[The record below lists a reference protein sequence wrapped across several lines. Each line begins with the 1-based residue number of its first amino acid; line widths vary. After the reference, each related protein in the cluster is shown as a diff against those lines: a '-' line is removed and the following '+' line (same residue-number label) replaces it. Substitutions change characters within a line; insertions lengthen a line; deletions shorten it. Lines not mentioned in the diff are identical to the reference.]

1 MQTHNHVFGLLACIF
16 LPGCVSENSKS
27 SCRSNITLPEPKEVY
42 LFTYDSTVDIT
53 ELYCG
58 HIQQDKWGDRLK
70 RFVRKNTTELTRER
84 EKELGNIFHDE
95 YLPVTIVKHPK
106 TRILN
111 EMVAKMKT
119 HLRVSPFDHRVFV
132 IQSNDP
138 NAFTIS
144 GGNIYVTTGLLD
156 AMPIED
162 EIAYVIGHEIGH
174 TENNHTREAA
184 RYFNLA
190 MEIQEKGEQSDAS
203 LGSMLNL
210 LGGVAALRA
219 GVVVSRYLDQS
230 DELEAD
236 ATGLWL
242 AYQVGYDP
250 EKAIGAA
257 KKLAEWEGPPPK
269 GWLARTIAELGRSHP
284 WATERKQCLQG
295 IIQNSK
301 KVVECGTKFLKGTEG
316 VITTQSSPLTIR
328 EYPSYNSKIIGYA
341 QKGET
346 VSLGCA
352 CTQQD
357 IVAGRKGRW
366 IYIATDSCIAGWTWG
381 HFIQLNSSSK
391 N

>member
-1 MQTHNHVFGLLACIF
+1 
-16 LPGCVSENSKS
+16 
-27 SCRSNITLPEPKEVY
+27 
-42 LFTYDSTVDIT
+42 
-53 ELYCG
+53 
-58 HIQQDKWGDRLK
+58 
-70 RFVRKNTTELTRER
+70 
-84 EKELGNIFHDE
+84 
-95 YLPVTIVKHPK
+95 
-106 TRILN
+106 
-111 EMVAKMKT
+111 MVAKMKPD
-119 HLRVSPFDHRVFV
+119 LRVSPFDHRVYV
-132 IQSNDP
+132 IRSNEP

-156 AMPIED
+156 AMPVED

-190 MEIQEKGEQSDAS
+190 LEIQSKIEQGNTNI
-203 LGSMLNL
+203 GSILNL

-242 AYQVGYDP
+242 AYQAGYDP

-257 KKLAEWEGPPPK
+257 KKLAEWEGPPPE

-284 WATERKQCLQG
+284 WATERQQCLQS
-295 IIQNSK
+295 IVQNSK
-301 KVVECGTKFLKGTEG
+301 KVVECGTRFLKGTEG
-316 VITTQSSPLTIR
+316 VIVTKSSPLTIR
-328 EYPSYNSKIIGYA
+328 EYPSYNSNIIGYA

-352 CTQQD
+352 CTQED

-366 IYIATDSCIAGWTWG
+366 IYIATDSCISGWAWG
-381 HFIQLNSSSK
+381 HFIQLRPSSD